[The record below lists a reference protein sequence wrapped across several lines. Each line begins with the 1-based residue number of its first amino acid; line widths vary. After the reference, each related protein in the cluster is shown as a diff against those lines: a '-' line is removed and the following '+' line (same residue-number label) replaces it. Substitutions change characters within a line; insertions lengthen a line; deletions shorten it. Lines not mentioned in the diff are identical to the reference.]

1 MRTKIQL
8 NFCPMVNG
16 KDITTL
22 LNRKPF
28 STGGLNFPSAFLK
41 GEKKKTSMFSQI
53 HVFLFQ
59 RPHQQDR
66 TGALHA
72 CFGSLSPLL
81 MVLQF
86 QHNKYILKK
95 YLMCFRT
102 CHIPSPI

>member
-41 GEKKKTSMFSQI
+41 GEKKNPPCFPRSTFFCSRGRTNKTGPVHFM
-53 HVFLFQ
+53 L
-59 RPHQQDR
+59 
-66 TGALHA
+66 ALEA
-72 CFGSLSPLL
+72 SLL
-81 MVLQF
+81 
-86 QHNKYILKK
+86 Y
-95 YLMCFRT
+95 
-102 CHIPSPI
+102 